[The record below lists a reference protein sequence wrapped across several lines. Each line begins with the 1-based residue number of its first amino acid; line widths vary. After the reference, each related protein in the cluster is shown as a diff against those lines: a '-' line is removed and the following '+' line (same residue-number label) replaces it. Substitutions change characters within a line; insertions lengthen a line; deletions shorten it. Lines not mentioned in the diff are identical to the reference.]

1 VTLSILNVAFPFA
14 PVSPDSVGGAEQIL
28 SALDRALIATGHRS
42 IVIALEGSRVAGDLI
57 ALPPTRGLISDSARA
72 EVWAR
77 CRAAIGQV
85 LTRRTI
91 DLIHCHG
98 IDYHHYLPGPGTPL
112 LATLHL
118 PGDWYAPEALSPRRP
133 DTWLQGVGPL
143 QGIVGR
149 HVVPAI
155 ENGVPIERLSAR
167 HRKRRFALVLARV
180 CAEKGVHLAIEAAKQ
195 ADIALLIAGQVF
207 PYGPHLRYFAEEVRP
222 RLDRHRRFIGPI
234 PFARKR
240 RLLTAARCLLV
251 PSIVAETSSLVAREA
266 LACGTPVI
274 AFPNGALTQVVEPGR
289 TGFLVGNVDEM
300 ARAIEACGGLDSSA
314 CRAAATAR
322 FSERRMIAEYLA
334 LYERLARPV
343 ATPNPIT
350 IGLR

>member
-1 VTLSILNVAFPFA
+1 VTLSVLSVGFPFA

-28 SALDRALIATGHRS
+28 SALDRALVAAGHRS
-42 IVIALEGSRVAGDLI
+42 VVIAPEGSRVAGELI
-57 ALPPTRGLISDSARA
+57 ALPSPKGLICESVRA
-72 EVWAR
+72 GVWAR
-77 CRAAIGQV
+77 CRAAIDQV

-98 IDYHHYLPGPGTPL
+98 IDYNYYLPGPGTPL

-118 PGDWYAPEALSPRRP
+118 PSEWYAPEALSPRRP

-143 QGIVGR
+143 QRIAGR
-149 HVVPAI
+149 HVVPPI
-155 ENGVPIERLSAR
+155 ENGVPIERLLAR
-167 HRKRRFALVLARV
+167 HRKRGFTLVLARI

-195 ADIALLIAGQVF
+195 ADIALLIAGQAF
-207 PYGPHLRYFAEEVRP
+207 SYAAHLRYFEEEVRP
-222 RLDRHRRFIGPI
+222 RLDRHRRFIGPV

-251 PSIVAETSSLVAREA
+251 PSIVAETGSLVAREA

-274 AFPNGALTQVVEPGR
+274 AFANGALTQVVEPGR
-289 TGFLVGNVDEM
+289 TGFLVGSVEEM
-300 ARAIEACGGLDSSA
+300 ARAIADCGSLDSSA
-314 CRAAATAR
+314 CRAAAAAR

-334 LYERLARPV
+334 LYERLARRE
-343 ATPNPIT
+343 AKPNRVM

>member
-1 VTLSILNVAFPFA
+1 VTLSVLSVAFPFA

-28 SALDRALIATGHRS
+28 SALDRALVAAGHRS
-42 IVIALEGSRVAGDLI
+42 IVIAPEGSRVAGELI
-57 ALPPTRGLISDSARA
+57 ALPATRGLITESARA
-72 EVWAR
+72 EIWAR
-77 CRAAIGQV
+77 CRAAIDQ
-85 LTRRTI
+85 LLMRRTI

-98 IDYHHYLPGPGTPL
+98 IDYDHYLPGPGTPL

-118 PGDWYAPEALSPRRP
+118 PSEWYAPEALSPRRP
-133 DTWLQGVGPL
+133 DTWLQGVSAL
-143 QGIVGR
+143 QRIAGR
-149 HVVPAI
+149 QVVPPI
-155 ENGVPIERLSAR
+155 ENGVPIERLTAR
-167 HRKRRFALVLARV
+167 HRKRRFALMLTRI

-195 ADIALLIAGQVF
+195 ADIALVIAGQAF
-207 PYGPHLRYFAEEVRP
+207 SYLPHLRYFEQEVRR

-274 AFPNGALTQVVEPGR
+274 AFANGALTQVVEPGR
-289 TGFLVGNVDEM
+289 TGFLVGSVEEM
-300 ARAIEACGGLDSSA
+300 ARAIEACGGLDSSE
-314 CRAAATAR
+314 CRAAARAR
-322 FSERRMIAEYLA
+322 FCEQRMIGEYLA
-334 LYERLARPV
+334 LYQRLARREDK
-343 ATPNPIT
+343 PNRIV